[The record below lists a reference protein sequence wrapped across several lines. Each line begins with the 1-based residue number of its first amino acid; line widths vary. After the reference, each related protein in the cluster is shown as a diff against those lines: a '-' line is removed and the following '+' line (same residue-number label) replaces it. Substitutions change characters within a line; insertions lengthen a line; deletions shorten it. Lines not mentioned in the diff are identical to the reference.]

1 MLRASED
8 TGAVTAEFAVVLPS
22 VFMILAIS
30 VLSISA
36 QVERLKMVSIA
47 GMMSRAVARGEP
59 VESLNRVFAEQLG
72 QHSWRISNQ
81 GNFACVELT
90 RLVGLA
96 ALPDFGLRLAE
107 VQCARKLGL

>member
-1 MLRASED
+1 MLRANKD
-8 TGAVTAEFAVVLPS
+8 TGAVTAEFVVVLPS

-36 QVERLKMVSIA
+36 QVERLKMVSTA

-59 VESLNRVFAEQLG
+59 VELLNQVFAGQLG
-72 QHSWRISNQ
+72 QHSWQISNR
-81 GNFACVELT
+81 GNFVCVELS
-90 RLVGLA
+90 RLVGFA

-107 VQCARKLGL
+107 EQCARKLGL